1 MKNLTALLTMTT
13 LLSTGV
19 LQAQTTGETAVAT
32 AQTATSNQWQNW
44 TFAASAMATAAG
56 AIFVVSMHNG
66 NASSSH

>member
-44 TFAASAMATAAG
+44 TFAATALITATAGIIA
-56 AIFVVSMHNG
+56 VSLDNG
-66 NASSSH
+66 TAAH